1 MGFLDRVLGML
12 QGQSPKE
19 QLVLTPASALEQLD
33 PLSERIERGFDEK
46 LANLSER
53 FRNESGKTRDNL
65 KKLEAGTLLNKD
77 VEKRHLQIMEGNRNA
92 YIRKIEQ
99 FLDAV
104 ASIAPLDRANAP
116 QAAEYLRE
124 RLESLLKSTQK
135 SYFVLQEFLANES
148 RDIAG
153 NLKAFDRLIAG
164 LKEPLESQE
173 KKLSRIKTVRGQL
186 AGVGRQPEQE
196 EGLRRSA
203 RLADDSAAEAEQ
215 ALDNFKLSKRYLG
228 LSRLRKRHEQLRLE
242 GDGLTDRL
250 AQSLSVIERAMRKYH
265 KISAE
270 PEIVSAVLDASE
282 QVLLLEPKRLEQ
294 LLPRLER
301 AISSGELSLKDRK
314 CERSLE
320 TIQQL
325 SEELG
330 PLAERF
336 RRLDAELRD
345 AGKELEGHAAAA
357 EEQELLRTV
366 KECAVRARMARE
378 SLTIYLESRG
388 KQPEMDAGSLEAGLG
403 ELFGRPVRLEMQQDK
418 PARLKP

>member
-19 QLVLTPASALEQLD
+19 QLVLTPASALEQLEQ
-33 PLSERIERGFDEK
+33 LNESIVRGFDEK

-65 KKLEAGTLLNKD
+65 KKLKAGTLLNKA
-77 VEKRHLQIMEGNRNA
+77 VEKRHLQLMEGNRDA
-92 YIRKIEQ
+92 YIRKIGQ

-104 ASIAPLDRANAP
+104 ASIAPLGRARAS

-148 RDIAG
+148 RDLAG
-153 NLKAFDRLIAG
+153 NLKAFDRLITE
-164 LKEPLESQE
+164 LKETLGSQE
-173 KKLSRIKTVRGQL
+173 KKLSRIETVRGKL
-186 AGVGRQPEQE
+186 AGADRQPEQE

-203 RLADDSAAEAEQ
+203 RLADDSATEAEQ
-215 ALDNFKLSKRYLG
+215 ALDNFKQSKRYVE
-228 LSRLRKRHEQLRLE
+228 LSKLRKRHEQLRLE
-242 GDGLTDRL
+242 CDGLTDRL

-270 PEIVSAVLDASE
+270 PEIVSAVLDAPGR
-282 QVLLLEPKRLEQ
+282 VLLLEPKRLEQ

-314 CERSLE
+314 CERSIE
-320 TIQQL
+320 TIRQL
-325 SEELG
+325 GEELG
-330 PLAERF
+330 PLAEGF
-336 RRLDAELRD
+336 RRLDAELRG
-345 AGKELEGHAAAA
+345 AEKELEGHAAAA

-366 KECAVRARMARE
+366 KESAVRARIARE
-378 SLTIYLESRG
+378 SLTAYLESRG
-388 KQPEMDAGSLEAGLG
+388 EQPEMDAGSIEAELG
-403 ELFGRPVRLEMQQDK
+403 ELFGRQVRLEMQQEK